1 MKRHSAFLF
10 AIVVFT
16 FISLVSCM
24 EDDYSASRVGMIDS
38 IYNIQVS
45 SNKINAQVSVV
56 LNDGCTVFDRNEVNF
71 NNDTAEVTTY
81 NKRNNYD
88 GCTLALVPDT
98 SQIEFTIPK
107 QGIKYLKYISYKG
120 NKIVIIK
127 L

>member
-1 MKRHSAFLF
+1 
-10 AIVVFT
+10 
-16 FISLVSCM
+16 M
-24 EDDYSASRVGMIDS
+24 EDGYSASRVGMIDS

-81 NKRNNYD
+81 NKRNNTY
-88 GCTLALVPDT
+88 GACTDVIVLDT